1 MLESFLLD
9 FPGNLIVVS
18 HDRYFMD
25 KIVDSLFVFRGDG
38 IVENFPGNYTDYRT
52 YEDSKPREKTLK
64 IEKKQVNITPSKAQ
78 LTFEEKREFGS
89 LEEDIERLSRKK
101 KVIET
106 SFLNIELT
114 QDQIKDNSEE
124 LEQILSSLEQKEER
138 WLELSMKLEG

>member
-1 MLESFLLD
+1 MKKN
-9 FPGNLIVVS
+9 NLRKNS
-18 HDRYFMD
+18 H
-25 KIVDSLFVFRGDG
+25 
-38 IVENFPGNYTDYRT
+38 
-52 YEDSKPREKTLK
+52 
-64 IEKKQVNITPSKAQ
+64 QVKLS
-78 LTFEEKREFGS
+78 FEEKREFGS

-114 QDQIKDNSEE
+114 QDQIKENSEE